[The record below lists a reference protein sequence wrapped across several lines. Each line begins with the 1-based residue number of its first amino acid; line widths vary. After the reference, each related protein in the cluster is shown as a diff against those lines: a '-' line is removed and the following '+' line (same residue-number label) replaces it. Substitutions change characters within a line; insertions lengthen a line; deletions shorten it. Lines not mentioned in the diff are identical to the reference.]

1 MEFEETRAG
10 QALTVLAAALDEV
23 VGVVE
28 DGGLDHLDTAEFV
41 SFLQGFEAIRNRM
54 PLVDHRALRDAESR
68 DLAGALCQGRLSR
81 VLTQALRI
89 SAGEAH
95 RRVRAA
101 EDLGDRVS
109 MLGEPLPPVR
119 PVLAAAQRDGSVT
132 PEQVNIVLTGL
143 AKVDR
148 VGYDPAQI
156 AAGEQ
161 TLSDLARVFGPKDLQ
176 TCTTRLLDCLD
187 PDGSRPQDELNF
199 DRRHVALVPRSDG
212 SWSGELQLTGV
223 LGSKLHALLSPL
235 AKPRPTLTVT
245 AAGREVETPDRRTC
259 GQRLHDALE
268 DLCDRLLR
276 AADLPD
282 SGGTPAT
289 VIVTIDY
296 NHLAARTGHAVTTD
310 GTPIPAARLLELADQ
325 ADIIPTVLTSSG
337 AVLSLG
343 RSRRIA
349 SRAQTLAL
357 VARDSGCS
365 FPGCSHPPEF
375 CERHHI
381 REWADGG
388 PTDLDNLTL
397 LCRYHHHNFASRGW
411 TCRLNPDGIPAWLP
425 PRHIDPTQTPLI
437 NARIQANRYTTAA

>member
-1 MEFEETRAG
+1 MDVAPGTPVG
-10 QALTVLAAALDEV
+10 HALTALSAALDSLV
-23 VGVVE
+23 AAVE
-28 DGGLDHLDTAEFV
+28 AGGLDHFDTEKFV
-41 SFLQGFEAIRNRM
+41 SFLQEFEAVRNRL
-54 PLVDHRALRDAESR
+54 PLVDHQVLRDAEAR
-68 DLAGALCQGRLSR
+68 DLPGTLCQGRLAR

-89 SAGEAH
+89 SPGEAS

-101 EDLGDRVS
+101 EGLGGRVS
-109 MLGEPLPPVR
+109 MLGEPLPPSR
-119 PVLAAAQRDGSVT
+119 PVLAAAQREGAVT

-148 VGYDPAQI
+148 VGYDPAAI
-156 AAGEQ
+156 ANGEE
-161 TLSDLARVFGPKDLQ
+161 TLTDLARVFGPKDLQ
-176 TCTTRLLDCLD
+176 ACTTRFVDCLD
-187 PDGSRPQDELNF
+187 PDGSRPQDELNV
-199 DRRHVALVPRSDG
+199 DRRHVQLTPCRDG

-223 LGSKLHALLSPL
+223 LGAKLHALLTPL

-245 AAGREVETPDRRTC
+245 AAGREVEEPDQRTY

-276 AADLPD
+276 AGDLPD

-296 NHLAARTGHAVTTD
+296 DNLAARTGHAVASD
-310 GTPIPAARLLELADQ
+310 GTRIPAARLLELADQ
-325 ADIIPTVLTSSG
+325 AEIIPTVLNSSG

-343 RSRRIA
+343 RTKRIA

-365 FPGCSHPPEF
+365 FPGCAHPPEF

-397 LCRYHHHNFASRGW
+397 LCRYHHHNFATRGW
-411 TCRLNPDGIPAWLP
+411 TCRLNEDGIPEWVP
-425 PRHIDPTQTPLI
+425 PRHVDRSQTPLV
-437 NARIQANRYTTAA
+437 NTRIQARYTTAA